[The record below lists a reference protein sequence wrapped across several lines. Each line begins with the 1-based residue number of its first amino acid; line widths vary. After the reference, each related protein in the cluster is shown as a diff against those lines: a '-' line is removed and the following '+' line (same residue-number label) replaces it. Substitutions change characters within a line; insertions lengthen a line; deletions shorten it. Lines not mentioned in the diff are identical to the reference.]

1 MECSVDKIL
10 LLKRVAMAFMTSLL
24 LFFWG
29 GGGVHVCACVCVIK
43 HIAPFLIFY
52 HC

>member
-29 GGGVHVCACVCVIK
+29 GGVCMCVHVCVLLSI
-43 HIAPFLIFY
+43 
-52 HC
+52 